1 MNIRIRQ
8 AELRDVAL
16 VSLVLTEAAGWL
28 EARGMALWPSA
39 DLTPAHLAC
48 DVEGGEF
55 FVAEIEGEV
64 VGTVKFQLRDDA
76 FWPDAP
82 ADEAAYI
89 HRLAVR
95 RAQAGGHISH
105 ALLTWAI
112 SQARDH
118 RRRFLRLDCDGT
130 RPRLRAFY
138 EQFGFRHHSD
148 RQMGPY
154 LAARYELPCE

>member
-8 AELRDVAL
+8 AEVRDAAS

-28 EARGMALWPSA
+28 EGRAMALWRSA
-39 DLTPAHLAC
+39 DLTPAHLAG

-64 VGTVKFQLRDDA
+64 VGTVKFQLSDDA

-82 ADEAAYI
+82 VDEAAYI

-95 RAQAGGHISH
+95 RAHAGGYVSR
-105 ALLTWAI
+105 ALLKWAVAR
-112 SQARDH
+112 ARDH

-154 LAARYELPCE
+154 LAARYELAL